1 MAKTIYQFKVTLEE
15 IQPPVWRRFQVR
27 SGITFRELH
36 KTLQVVMGWWNYH
49 LHLFQVGS
57 LTITDRETLA
67 EWGENG
73 IPDNVARLNKHV
85 KQEGTTFTYEY
96 DFGDSWEHEL
106 VLEQILP
113 AEGTA
118 SIDYLDK
125 PGTGSAEAAVYP
137 RCLAG
142 ERACPPE
149 DCGGVWG
156 YENFLEAI
164 QNPQHPDH
172 DSYVEW
178 RGGTFDPELFDLN
191 KVTQQ
196 FREGVY
202 WEGELVAAPLTSTQT
217 FTPQA
222 QWFWDSIPEHI
233 QAKIMGA
240 VWCSHCR
247 ESTTIVNFKGNIK
260 QGDLLLR
267 GACIRCGG
275 AVVRLIEGE

>member
-1 MAKTIYQFKVTLEE
+1 MAEMIYQLKVTLKE
-15 IQPPVWRRFQVR
+15 IEPPIWRRFQVC
-27 SGITFRELH
+27 SNITFRELH

-67 EWGENG
+67 EWEDVG
-73 IPDNVARLNKHV
+73 IPNDVARLNEHV
-85 KQEGTTFTYEY
+85 RQEEMTFIYEY
-96 DFGDSWEHEL
+96 DFGDSWVHEL

-113 AEGTA
+113 VEETAGTEPAET
-118 SIDYLDK
+118 
-125 PGTGSAEAAVYP
+125 AVYP
-137 RCLAG
+137 HCLAG

-156 YENFLEAI
+156 YETFLNAI
-164 QNPQHPDH
+164 QNPQHPEH
-172 DSYVEW
+172 DSYLEW
-178 RGGTFDPELFDLN
+178 IGGAFDPEGFDLD

-202 WEGELVAAPLTSTQT
+202 WQGELVAAPLTSTQT
-217 FTPQA
+217 FTSQA

-233 QAKIMGA
+233 QVKIIGA

-247 ESTTIVNFKGNIK
+247 ESTTLVNFKGNIK

-267 GACIRCGG
+267 GECIRCGG
-275 AVVRLIEGE
+275 PVTRLIEGS

>member
-1 MAKTIYQFKVTLEE
+1 MSKTNKEAETIYQLKVVLKE
-15 IQPPVWRRFQVR
+15 IQPSIWRRFQVR
-27 SGITFRELH
+27 SDITFRELH

-57 LTITDRETLA
+57 LTMTDRETLA
-67 EWGENG
+67 EWGEGG
-73 IPDNVARLNKHV
+73 IPDDVARLNEYV
-85 KQEGTTFTYEY
+85 QQEGTTFTYEY
-96 DFGDSWEHEL
+96 DFGDSWVHEL
-106 VLEQILP
+106 VLEKMLL
-113 AEGTA
+113 ADET
-118 SIDYLDK
+118 
-125 PGTGSAEAAVYP
+125 AVYP

-156 YENFLEAI
+156 FETFLEAI
-164 QNPQHPDH
+164 RNPQHPEH
-172 DSYVEW
+172 DSYLEW
-178 RGGTFDPELFDLN
+178 IGGSFDPEAFDLDRI
-191 KVTQQ
+191 TQQ

-202 WEGELVAAPLTSTQT
+202 WQGELVAAPLTSTQT

-222 QWFWDSIPEHI
+222 RWFWDSIPEHI
-233 QAKIMGA
+233 QAKIIGA

-267 GACIRCGG
+267 GECIRCGG
-275 AVVRLIEGE
+275 SVARLIEGS